1 MKKRMKKMANKS
13 VFASVVGKLLP
24 RPDVVNSE
32 GAPAY
37 KLTPKQKLA
46 QLAATGC
53 VNRTFYAEA
62 REQVA
67 DILPLVEEL
76 DPAFVARVAIY
87 AREKG
92 FMKDMPALLA
102 AALTVKDPALA
113 EKVFTRVIDNGRML
127 RNFVQIMRS
136 GAVGRKSLGSA
147 PKRMVQKWLNEAT
160 DTQLIRSA
168 VGNDPSLADVIKMV
182 HPKPGDARREALFAY
197 LIGKPHDATLLP
209 EDIQAFEAFKEDQT
223 NTVPNVPF
231 QMLTALDLKT
241 EHWAEIADTAGWHM
255 TRMNLNTFARHGVL
269 KGFRTVRKIAA
280 RLRDETAIA
289 KAKVFPYQ
297 LMTAY
302 LMSGDHVPGAIKN
315 ALQDAMEL
323 ATKNVPAFDGS
334 VAVCPDVSGSMH
346 WPITGYRKGASTKVR
361 CVDVAALITATVIR
375 KNPEATVLPFNYRV
389 VKAKFNARDSV
400 MTNAEKLANLPSG
413 GTDCAAP
420 LRVLNKKKIAPDLV
434 ILVSDNESW
443 FGAGRYS
450 YTGVMQEWAMLKGR
464 NPKAKLVCIDLVANT
479 TTQAVTRED
488 ILNIGGFSDAVFDV
502 IASFAGGDVGV
513 DHWVEEIE
521 RVTV

>member
-1 MKKRMKKMANKS
+1 MANKS

-24 RPDVVNSE
+24 RPDAVNSE
-32 GAPAY
+32 GAQAY
-37 KLTPKQKLA
+37 ALTPKQKLA

-67 DILPLVEEL
+67 DILPLVDEL
-76 DPAFVARVAIY
+76 DPAFVAQVAVY
-87 AREKG
+87 GREAG
-92 FMKDMPALLA
+92 YMKDMPALLA
-102 AALTVKDPALA
+102 AALTMKDPALA
-113 EKVFTRVIDNGRML
+113 ARVFNRVIDNGRML
-127 RNFVQIMRS
+127 RTYVQIMRS
-136 GAVGRKSLGSA
+136 GAVGRKSLGTG
-147 PKRMVQKWLNEAT
+147 PKRMVQKWLTEAT
-160 DTQLIRSA
+160 DTQLIRAS

-182 HPKPGDARREALFAY
+182 HPKPANKRREALFAY
-197 LIGKPHDATLLP
+197 LIGKEHDASLLP
-209 EDIQAFEAFKEDQT
+209 DDIQAFEAFKEDQT

-241 EHWAEIADTAGWHM
+241 EHWREIADNAGWHM

-280 RLRDETAIA
+280 KLKDEHAIA

-302 LMSGDHVPGAIKN
+302 VMANDGVPGVIKN

-323 ATKNVPAFDGS
+323 ATKNVPAFEGN

-346 WPITGYRKGASTKVR
+346 WPITGYRPGASSAVR

-375 KNPEATVLPFNYRV
+375 KNPEATVLPFHFNVER
-389 VKAKFNARDSV
+389 AKFNPRDSV
-400 MTNAEKLANLPSG
+400 MTNAAKLAGLPSG

-420 LRVLNKKKIAPDLV
+420 LRTLLRKNVPVDLV
-434 ILVSDNESW
+434 IIVSDNESW
-443 FGAGRYS
+443 FRSGRYAS
-450 YTGVMQEWAMLKGR
+450 TGVMEEWARLKSR
-464 NPKAKLVCIDLVANT
+464 NPNAKLVCIDLVPNS
-479 TTQAVTRED
+479 TTQAVTRDD

-502 IASFAGGDVGV
+502 IASFANGSATA
-513 DHWVEEIE
+513 DHWVEEIG